1 MLVVDASVCIELLL
15 SDGIPKE
22 LQRRDL
28 AAPPLLWSETAS
40 GLRELAFRQ
49 LVTPDAAQN
58 ALDRLPTLAIERRV
72 PEQLY
77 REAYALASSLGWAK
91 TYDAEYV
98 ALARILAVPL
108 LTRDARLRR
117 GAGHLATI
125 VGPTDL
131 GSLP

>member
-1 MLVVDASVCIELLL
+1 VLVVDASICIELLL
-15 SDGIPKE
+15 SGAIPEE
-22 LQRRDL
+22 LQHRDL

-49 LVTPDAAQN
+49 LVAPAAAQD
-58 ALDRLPTLAIERRV
+58 ALDRLPRLGIERKL

-77 REAYALASSLGWAK
+77 REALGLASSLGWAK

-125 VGPTDL
+125 VGPMDL